1 MKTHNSFLGTLVYND
16 EEYALV
22 FDCDVLTVG
31 EAYQLEI
38 GSDEMDIL
46 FLTKDEFK
54 AHPDAVSV
62 IKKHD
67 L

>member
-1 MKTHNSFLGTLVYND
+1 MKTHNSFLGTLVKDNK
-16 EEYALV
+16 EYAFV

-38 GSDEMDIL
+38 GNDEMDIM
-46 FLTKDEFK
+46 FLSKDEFK